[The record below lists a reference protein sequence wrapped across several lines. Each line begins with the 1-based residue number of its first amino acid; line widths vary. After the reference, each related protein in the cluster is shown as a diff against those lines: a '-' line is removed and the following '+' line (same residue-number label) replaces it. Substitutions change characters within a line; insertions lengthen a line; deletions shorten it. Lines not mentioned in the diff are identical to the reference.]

1 MKGNSLKLAL
11 KEVEVL
17 KAIDHP
23 NIIKYYDSFT
33 DENYLY
39 IVMEYAQK
47 GDLHAVHVPLLID
60 VEKKKNQTIILPIDI
75 NLGNGQAV
83 TLSFKIFTF

>member
-1 MKGNSLKLAL
+1 MKLAL

-23 NIIKYYDSFT
+23 NIIKYYDSFA